1 MEFIAM
7 LLKDLYW
14 PLIILNSKDPG
25 RPVLR
30 VTYEIGKFSII
41 VRMCLCEMDDWMLEI
56 KGLEGSK

>member
-1 MEFIAM
+1 M

-25 RPVLR
+25 RLILR

-41 VRMCLCEMDDWMLEI
+41 VRMWLNEMDDCTIEI

>member
-1 MEFIAM
+1 M

-41 VRMCLCEMDDWMLEI
+41 VRMCLCEMDNWMLEI